1 MRSPVLSRLLSLP
14 LRVKVLTAVGLACV
28 VALLVGIVGLV
39 QLGELQQRSREIQ
52 SDALVPST
60 QIAEVRRAFLQTR
73 IDALADELLPKTGGE
88 DTAHKAYLADIEAMD
103 HAVKEYAGIGLT
115 AAQHEDVQQLS
126 DAWKQYKTLVSGPY
140 LAAARAGDM
149 ATFMKMRAET
159 VSPASKSLGEALD
172 RLLASEATA
181 AEQTVQAATDTYE
194 SARTTILLVLVLGVA
209 FAVGLGLFVARLVIR
224 PVTAVRDGLMA
235 MAAGD
240 LTARVQV
247 TSADEVGQMAGALN
261 QAAESLRSTV
271 QATAGSAQA
280 LAASAEQLTGS
291 AEAIS
296 ASAEE
301 AAAQAGTVAVA
312 AEQISRNVQTV
323 AAGSEGDGRV
333 DQRDRAER
341 RRGGPGG
348 RHRRGRRGDD
358 HPHGHRA
365 RRFVPGDR
373 RGREDHH
380 EHRRADEPAG
390 AQRHD
395 RGRPRR

>member
-1 MRSPVLSRLLSLP
+1 MRNPVLSRLLSLP

-28 VALLVGIVGLV
+28 VALLVGIVALV
-39 QLGELQQRSREIQ
+39 QLGELQQRSRQIQ

-60 QIAEVRRAFLQTR
+60 QIAEVRRAFMQTR

-103 HAVKEYAGIGLT
+103 AAVEEYAGIGLT
-115 AAQHEDVQQLS
+115 AAQHENVQQLS

-181 AEQTVQAATDTYE
+181 AEQTAQAATDTYE

-224 PVTAVRDGLMA
+224 PVTAVRDGLVA

-247 TSADEVGQMAGALN
+247 TSADEGGQMAGALN
-261 QAAESLRSTV
+261 EAAQMAGARNEAAESLRSTV

-301 AAAQAGTVAVA
+301 A
-312 AEQISRNVQTV
+312 
-323 AAGSEGDGRV
+323 
-333 DQRDRAER
+333 
-341 RRGGPGG
+341 
-348 RHRRGRRGDD
+348 
-358 HPHGHRA
+358 
-365 RRFVPGDR
+365 
-373 RGREDHH
+373 
-380 EHRRADEPAG
+380 
-390 AQRHD
+390 
-395 RGRPRR
+395 